1 MNRTAPSLNHRNHR
15 RSGRPGATGRD
26 AEARAECFLAR
37 RGLML
42 VSRNYR
48 CRRGEIDLVM
58 RDADT
63 LVFVEVRRR
72 TSRVFGGGLDSV
84 DARKRARLVA
94 AAEHFLMVH
103 RIGDDRPCR
112 FDVVAI
118 DGPPRSA
125 TIEWVRGAF
134 DA

>member
-1 MNRTAPSLNHRNHR
+1 MP
-15 RSGRPGATGRD
+15 
-26 AEARAECFLAR
+26 
-37 RGLML
+37 

-48 CRRGEIDLVM
+48 CRLGEIDLVM
-58 RDADT
+58 RDTDT

-72 TSRVFGGGLDSV
+72 RSRAFGGGLDSV
-84 DARKRARLVA
+84 DARKRARIVA
-94 AAEHFLMVH
+94 AAEHYLMVN

>member
-1 MNRTAPSLNHRNHR
+1 
-15 RSGRPGATGRD
+15 
-26 AEARAECFLAR
+26 
-37 RGLML
+37 ML

-48 CRRGEIDLVM
+48 CRRGELDLVM

-72 TSRVFGGGLDSV
+72 TSVAFGGGIDSV
-84 DARKRARLVA
+84 DARKRVRLVA
-94 AAEHFLMVH
+94 AAEHYMMVN

-118 DGPPRSA
+118 DGPSRYA
-125 TIEWVRGAF
+125 TIEWVCGAF

>member
-1 MNRTAPSLNHRNHR
+1 
-15 RSGRPGATGRD
+15 
-26 AEARAECFLAR
+26 
-37 RGLML
+37 
-42 VSRNYR
+42 
-48 CRRGEIDLVM
+48 M

-72 TSRVFGGGLDSV
+72 TSRAFGGGLGSI
-84 DARKRARLVA
+84 DARKRTRLVA
-94 AAEHFLMVH
+94 AAEHYRVMH

-118 DGPPRSA
+118 DGPARSV

-134 DA
+134 DV

>member
-1 MNRTAPSLNHRNHR
+1 MPVA
-15 RSGRPGATGRD
+15 
-26 AEARAECFLAR
+26 
-37 RGLML
+37 
-42 VSRNYR
+42 RNYR

-72 TSRVFGGGLDSV
+72 SSRTFGGGLESV
-84 DARKRARLVA
+84 DARKRARVVA
-94 AAEHFLMVH
+94 AAEHYLVMN
-103 RIGDDRPCR
+103 RIGDDRSCR

-118 DGPPRSA
+118 DGPSPRAS
-125 TIEWVRGAF
+125 IEWVRNAF

>member
-1 MNRTAPSLNHRNHR
+1 MSSRR
-15 RSGRPGATGRD
+15 RSDSPGAIGRD
-26 AEARAECFLAR
+26 AESLAERFLAR
-37 RGLML
+37 RGLVP

-72 TSRVFGGGLDSV
+72 TSRAFGGGADSV
-84 DARKRARLVA
+84 DARKQARLVA
-94 AAEHFLMVH
+94 AAEHYLMAN
-103 RIGDDRPCR
+103 RIGDDHPCR

-118 DGPPRSA
+118 DGPARRTA
-125 TIEWVRGAF
+125 IRWVSDAF
-134 DA
+134 GG

>member
-1 MNRTAPSLNHRNHR
+1 
-15 RSGRPGATGRD
+15 
-26 AEARAECFLAR
+26 
-37 RGLML
+37 ML
-42 VSRNYR
+42 VTRNYR

-58 RDADT
+58 RDTDT

-94 AAEHFLMVH
+94 TAEHYLMVQ
-103 RIGDDRPCR
+103 RVGDERACR

-118 DGPPRSA
+118 DGPFPRA

>member
-1 MNRTAPSLNHRNHR
+1 MNHRSHR
-15 RSGRPGATGRD
+15 RSDKPDTIGHD
-26 AEARAECFLAR
+26 AEAHAERFLSR
-37 RGLML
+37 RGLAPIT
-42 VSRNYR
+42 RNYR

-72 TSRVFGGGLDSV
+72 SSRAFGGGLESV
-84 DARKRARLVA
+84 GRRKRARLVA
-94 AAEHFLMVH
+94 AAEHYLMMN

-118 DGPPRSA
+118 DGPLPCT
-125 TIEWVRGAF
+125 TIEWVRDAF

>member
-1 MNRTAPSLNHRNHR
+1 
-15 RSGRPGATGRD
+15 
-26 AEARAECFLAR
+26 
-37 RGLML
+37 ML
-42 VSRNYR
+42 VTRNYR

-58 RDADT
+58 RDAET

-72 TSRVFGGGLDSV
+72 SSRAFGGALDSV

-94 AAEHFLMVH
+94 AAEHFLMTK

-118 DGPPRSA
+118 DGPFSRA
-125 TIEWVRGAF
+125 AIEWVSDAF

>member
-1 MNRTAPSLNHRNHR
+1 MGHRSHHQP
-15 RSGRPGATGRD
+15 GRPDAIGHD
-26 AEARAECFLAR
+26 AETLAERFLSR
-37 RGLML
+37 RGLL
-42 VSRNYR
+42 PITRNYR

-72 TSRVFGGGLDSV
+72 SSRAFGGGLESV
-84 DARKRARLVA
+84 SAAKRARLVV
-94 AAEHFLMVH
+94 AAEHYLMMH

-118 DGPPRSA
+118 DGPPLRT
-125 TIEWVRGAF
+125 TIDWVRNAF
-134 DA
+134 DT

>member
-1 MNRTAPSLNHRNHR
+1 LNHRTHR
-15 RSGRPGATGRD
+15 RSDSPSVVGQGAERL
-26 AEARAECFLAR
+26 AEGFLAR
-37 RGLML
+37 RGLTL
-42 VSRNYR
+42 VARNYR

-58 RDADT
+58 RDAGT

-72 TSRVFGGGLDSV
+72 SSRAFGGALDSV

-94 AAEHFLMVH
+94 ATEHFLMTR

-118 DGPPRSA
+118 DGRPPHTA
-125 TIEWVRGAF
+125 IEWVRDAF
-134 DA
+134 QT

>member
-1 MNRTAPSLNHRNHR
+1 MP
-15 RSGRPGATGRD
+15 
-26 AEARAECFLAR
+26 
-37 RGLML
+37 

-72 TSRVFGGGLDSV
+72 RSRVFGGGLDSV
-84 DARKRARLVA
+84 DARKRARIVA
-94 AAEHFLMVH
+94 AAEHYLMVN

-125 TIEWVRGAF
+125 KIEWVRGAF

>member
-1 MNRTAPSLNHRNHR
+1 
-15 RSGRPGATGRD
+15 
-26 AEARAECFLAR
+26 
-37 RGLML
+37 ML

-58 RDADT
+58 RDADA

-72 TSRVFGGGLDSV
+72 RSRGFGGGLDSV

-94 AAEHFLMVH
+94 AAEHYLVMH
-103 RIGDDRPCR
+103 RVGDDCPCR

-118 DGPPRSA
+118 DGPPGR
-125 TIEWVRGAF
+125 TTLEWVRDAF
-134 DA
+134 CA